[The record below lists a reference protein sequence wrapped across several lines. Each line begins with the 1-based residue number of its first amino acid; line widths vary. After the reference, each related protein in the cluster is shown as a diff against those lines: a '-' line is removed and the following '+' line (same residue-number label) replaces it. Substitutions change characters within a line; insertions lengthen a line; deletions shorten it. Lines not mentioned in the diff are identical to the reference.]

1 MLIAQNFAGIRL
13 ARRVARR
20 ARRAFSMRLS
30 TDSLALLCITTLW
43 PANNLG
49 SISNAIGVVMIIGGI
64 VAVAL
69 YFLRIY
75 LLR

>member
-1 MLIAQNFAGIRL
+1 MNHEDVIIRL
-13 ARRVARR
+13 LTEIRENQQLTIRKQ
-20 ARRAFSMRLS
+20 
-30 TDSLALLCITTLW
+30 
-43 PANNLG
+43 